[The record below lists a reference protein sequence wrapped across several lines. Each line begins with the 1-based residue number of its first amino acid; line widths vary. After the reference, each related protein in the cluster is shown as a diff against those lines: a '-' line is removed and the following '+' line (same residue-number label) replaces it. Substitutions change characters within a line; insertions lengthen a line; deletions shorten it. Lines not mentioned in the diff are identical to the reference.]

1 MKKLIALIILLL
13 ASSMVTADK
22 AIVGYYQQGAPYYD
36 YVIVYTYTRSDGT
49 IGLSHCRTRSSKNLQ
64 YAFAQQSVLDLND
77 CDLSYNPNNIN
88 AASPDVPQAT
98 MIGNPQTTSGF
109 STEKAF

>member
-1 MKKLIALIILLL
+1 MKTIITIVTLLVISCL
-13 ASSMVTADK
+13 VSADR

-49 IGLSHCRTRSSKNLQ
+49 IGLSHCRTRKSTNLQ
-64 YAFAQQSVLDLND
+64 YAFLQQSRLDLND
-77 CDLSYNPNNIN
+77 CDLSYTPPS
-88 AASPDVPQAT
+88 AQGTTASDT
-98 MIGNPQTTSGF
+98 MLGNPTTTGF